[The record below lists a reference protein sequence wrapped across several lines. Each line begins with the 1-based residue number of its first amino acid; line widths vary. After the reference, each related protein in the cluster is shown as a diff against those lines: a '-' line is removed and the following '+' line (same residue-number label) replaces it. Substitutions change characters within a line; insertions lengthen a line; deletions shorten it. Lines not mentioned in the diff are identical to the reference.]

1 MRRIAGIDTGGRK
14 EAPEGLRKF
23 AAGMWKA
30 LLAGDF
36 APESLT
42 CEIRAGGKRPAGGM
56 ALQDGKGW
64 LVAKGLGPKDDLAL
78 SVFRGM
84 LDVCLRDS
92 GEAKAGEEGLT
103 VELTAGTGGERDG
116 NGGRSEPVGTG
127 ETAGTAY
134 LPQIPKFDFSRIVL
148 PEGLREDIDRAI
160 AAIRHRDL
168 IYREWGFSKVDPS
181 AKAILNFYGPPGT
194 GKTMTAHAIAA
205 ALGCKIL
212 VMNYADIESKY
223 VGDAPKNLKRA
234 FETAERENAVLFFDE
249 ADSFLGKRITAVSSS
264 SDQAVNSLRSQMFI
278 FLENFDGV
286 AVFCTNLAKNYD
298 RAFESRITAHLK
310 FEMPDERQRSEIF
323 RKSIPEEVPFDGG
336 TRPTEEDFA
345 ALGRES
351 EGLSGRDIRNAVLWA
366 LTGAAAAGRL
376 TLGIGD
382 FSESVKRVREQKE
395 RLARESGKLPPDA
408 QRAVERQIRD
418 KLAAGEYRPVETPE
432 EAAAAS
438 GEETLRTEP
447 PNNGI

>member
-1 MRRIAGIDTGGRK
+1 MQRVASIDTGGKK

-23 AAGMWKA
+23 AEGMWKA

-36 APESLT
+36 APETLS

-64 LVAKGLGPKDDLAL
+64 LVAKGLGPKDDIAL

-92 GEAKAGEEGLT
+92 GAAKAGAEGLT
-103 VELTAGTGGERDG
+103 VELTAGERDG
-116 NGGRSEPVGTG
+116 SGGGNGPAVAG
-127 ETAGTAY
+127 ETGGTAY
-134 LPQIPKFDFSRIVL
+134 LPQSPKFDFSRIVL

-194 GKTMTAHAIAA
+194 GKTMTAHAVAA

-212 VMNYADIESKY
+212 VLNYADIESKY

-234 FETAERENAVLFFDE
+234 FETAARENAVLFFDE

-323 RKSIPEEVPFDGG
+323 RKSIPEEVPFAGG
-336 TRPTEEDFA
+336 TRPSAEDFA

-351 EGLSGRDIRNAVLWA
+351 DGLSGRDIRNAVLWA
-366 LTGAAAAGRL
+366 LTGAATEGRRI
-376 TLGIGD
+376 LGIGD
-382 FSESVKRVREQKE
+382 FSRSVRRVREQRA

-418 KLAAGEYRPVETPE
+418 KLAAGACRRAETP
-432 EAAAAS
+432 EAAAAD
-438 GEETLRTEP
+438 GEEAPRTARE
-447 PNNGI
+447 NDGN